1 MNTPNTITPEEIV
14 PVVEEA
20 AAPTTEVE
28 EQQQH
33 EEYDGAS
40 GGSVDDGEDTSAA
53 GSKGAKAAR
62 VNDVVD
68 ELSAAF
74 PDITKAKL
82 KAIVDATF
90 KRVIPDLIDK
100 HQALKIVDF
109 ASIQLVMRK
118 ATRRKLPNGTRVVT
132 PEHKALRFSA
142 YTALE
147 DKLGMSD
154 YKSVP
159 EEEQEPVVAESQ
171 SQAAD
176 N

>member
-1 MNTPNTITPEEIV
+1 MNTTTEEQIITMET
-14 PVVEEA
+14 PVVEETPVVAEVAEEEGA
-20 AAPTTEVE
+20 ADT
-28 EQQQH
+28 
-33 EEYDGAS
+33 S
-40 GGSVDDGEDTSAA
+40 GGSVDEDTSAA
-53 GSKGAKAAR
+53 SKGSKAAR

-90 KRVIPDLIDK
+90 KRVVPDLIAK

-159 EEEQEPVVAESQ
+159 EEEEENGAEEEQ
-171 SQAAD
+171 QQAAT
-176 N
+176 NE

>member
-1 MNTPNTITPEEIV
+1 MNTPTTEQMNPATETEIKEEIV
-14 PVVEEA
+14 PVVEES
-20 AAPTTEVE
+20 
-28 EQQQH
+28 
-33 EEYDGAS
+33 DGAS
-40 GGSVDDGEDTSAA
+40 GGDSVDGGEDATTA
-53 GSKGAKAAR
+53 SKGSKAAR

-74 PDITKAKL
+74 PDMTKAKL

-159 EEEQEPVVAESQ
+159 EVEETDTVAIED
-171 SQAAD
+171 ATAD
-176 N
+176 NN

>member
-1 MNTPNTITPEEIV
+1 MNTPTTEQMTATATIPEIQEEMIV
-14 PVVEEA
+14 PES
-20 AAPTTEVE
+20 
-28 EQQQH
+28 
-33 EEYDGAS
+33 DGVS
-40 GGSVDDGEDTSAA
+40 GVDSVDGGEESATA
-53 GSKGAKAAR
+53 SKGAKAAR
-62 VNDVVD
+62 VNDLVD

-74 PDITKAKL
+74 PEVTKAKL

-159 EEEQEPVVAESQ
+159 ETDAVTEEEAP
-171 SQAAD
+171 AAD
-176 N
+176 SNN